1 MKSIDR
7 SLFPGTRLVRWGIVS
22 AVLIHAAASS
32 TALASNVTWFG
43 PSAAANGN
51 ASLGTSSDP
60 LASSGGN
67 LGVAFTTGSAGPF
80 TMSWLDLTLL
90 GQSGASAATGSFSFK
105 IALHATTNST
115 VGSAVAAGTAL
126 ALDTV
131 TFSAGD
137 LVSGYQTKTFTASQ
151 LTNVMGY
158 AMAANTSYALI
169 IYDYEA
175 LTYTGG
181 TPGVGRQQGLYTS
194 AAAAAAAY
202 SVTNGFTALNTFR
215 NNSTWNIAAPPGTNF
230 PTLGISFGATV
241 SAVPGSG
248 AMAMLGVTLI
258 PGLRR
263 RRR

>member
-1 MKSIDR
+1 MKLIDR
-7 SLFPGTRLVRWGIVS
+7 SLSPDTRLVRWAIVS

-32 TALASNVTWFG
+32 TALASIVTWFG
-43 PSAAANGN
+43 TSVAANGN
-51 ASLGTSSDP
+51 ATIGTSSDP

-80 TMSWLDLTLL
+80 TMSWLDLTLF
-90 GQSGASAATGSFSFK
+90 GQSGASTATGSFSFK

-137 LVSGYQTKTFTASQ
+137 LVSGYQTKTLTASQ

-158 AMAANTSYALI
+158 AMTANTSYALI
-169 IYDYEA
+169 IYNYAAGDW
-175 LTYTGG
+175 TGG
-181 TPGVGRQQGLYTS
+181 TPGVGRQQGLYAT
-194 AAAAAAAY
+194 AADAAAAY
-202 SVTNGFTALNTFR
+202 SVSNGFTALNTFR
-215 NNSTWNIAAPPGTNF
+215 NNATWSISAGNF
-230 PTLGISFGATV
+230 PTLGISFGA
-241 SAVPGSG
+241 VPGPG
-248 AMAMLGVTLI
+248 AMAMLGMSMI

>member
-1 MKSIDR
+1 MKSIDQ

-43 PSAAANGN
+43 TSVAANGN
-51 ASLGTSSDP
+51 ATIGTADNP
-60 LASSGGN
+60 LSGAGGN

-80 TMSWLDLTLL
+80 TMSWLDLTLF
-90 GQSGASAATGSFSFK
+90 GQSNAGTATGSFSFK
-105 IALHATTNST
+105 VALHAATDST
-115 VGSAVAAGTAL
+115 VGSAVAGSTAY
-126 ALDTV
+126 ATDTV
-131 TFSAGD
+131 TFNAGD
-137 LVSGYQTKTFTASQ
+137 LASGYQTKTLTASQ

-158 AMAANTSYALI
+158 AMAASTSYALI
-169 IYDYEA
+169 IYDYQA

-181 TPGVGRQQGLYTS
+181 TPGVGRQQGLYSS
-194 AAAAAAAY
+194 AADAAAAY
-202 SVTNGFTALNTFR
+202 SVSNGFTALNTFR
-215 NNSTWNIAAPPGTNF
+215 NNATWENTPGSF

>member
-32 TALASNVTWFG
+32 TALASNVTWFA

-51 ASLGTSSDP
+51 ASIGTSSDP
-60 LASSGGN
+60 LSGSLSAGN

-80 TMSWLDLTLL
+80 TMSWLNLTLYGPSDAL
-90 GQSGASAATGSFSFK
+90 TAPGSFSFK
-105 IALHATTNST
+105 IALHATSNST
-115 VGSAVAAGTAL
+115 VGSAVAASTAY
-126 ALDTV
+126 ATDTV

-137 LVSGYQTKTFTASQ
+137 LVPGYQTKTLTASQ

-215 NNSTWNIAAPPGTNF
+215 NNTTWSIAAGNF
-230 PTLGISFGATV
+230 PTLGISFGATA

-248 AMAMLGVTLI
+248 AMAMLGMTLI